1 MENKIRLYTIYDMV
15 AEDSCQPFAA
25 VNDGVAARSLKKLLE
40 DVPPVD
46 REEYHLYF
54 IGYWDPKTMVIDQ
67 PGHAE
72 EVFGMKE
79 EKEGKMV
86 VEAEV
91 RK

>member
-1 MENKIRLYTIYDMV
+1 MENRIRLYTIYDRV

-46 REEYHLYF
+46 REEYRLYF
-54 IGYWDPKTMVIDQ
+54 IGYWNPKTMVIDQ
-67 PGHAE
+67 SGDPE
-72 EVFGMKE
+72 EVFGIKA

-86 VEAEV
+86 AEAEV